1 VAGALAVAGAIMALV
16 ERASSNSL
24 RRRIVSLHQAQ
35 ARAALSLRDKLITD
49 TGAAVTVWEV
59 GKSEP
64 VSFGNGGEFLKNC
77 RSGRDKAAFSSALAE
92 LLENGLAFTL
102 SVETHDG
109 DSMAVHGRLVGGYA
123 ALYFRPEDH
132 EPVCRLALDM
142 LPIPVWIRGKNLK
155 IEWVNRSF
163 LATSGVLTYEKA
175 IETNVAFHHSECD
188 LAGAA
193 RDAGQLV
200 EGKRYAT
207 VDGTRHAF
215 ALALQPLADGR
226 VIGIAH
232 DITGVT
238 AAKAQLRGNINDHSG
253 VLNIV
258 PMAVAVFGPDRRLA
272 SHNRAYAALWE
283 LPDTWLN
290 SHPSYVDILDRLR
303 ELRRLPDQQDFA
315 AWKRDRTELFETPD
329 VPSEEVWH
337 LPDGK
342 ALRVRTKP
350 YQLGGRI
357 VLFEDVT
364 ATLSLKSSY
373 QASINVQRALLDTL
387 EEGAAIF
394 GPDGRL
400 KLHNAAFARQWHLS
414 YEELTG
420 EPHLKSIAETCST
433 QFGKGPIWDIVS
445 AGVSSAAPEDYND
458 PERFERSDHSIL
470 TLMLKRLPD
479 GATLARFEDITDQV
493 RFELELRVPGKGGPA
508 TIAAM

>member
-1 VAGALAVAGAIMALV
+1 
-16 ERASSNSL
+16 
-24 RRRIVSLHQAQ
+24 
-35 ARAALSLRDKLITD
+35 
-49 TGAAVTVWEV
+49 
-59 GKSEP
+59 
-64 VSFGNGGEFLKNC
+64 
-77 RSGRDKAAFSSALAE
+77 
-92 LLENGLAFTL
+92 
-102 SVETHDG
+102 
-109 DSMAVHGRLVGGYA
+109 
-123 ALYFRPEDH
+123 
-132 EPVCRLALDM
+132 
-142 LPIPVWIRGKNLK
+142 
-155 IEWVNRSF
+155 
-163 LATSGVLTYEKA
+163 
-175 IETNVAFHHSECD
+175 
-188 LAGAA
+188 
-193 RDAGQLV
+193 
-200 EGKRYAT
+200 
-207 VDGTRHAF
+207 
-215 ALALQPLADGR
+215 
-226 VIGIAH
+226 VIGVAH
-232 DITGVT
+232 DITGAT
-238 AAKAQLRGNINDHSG
+238 EAKAQLWGNIINDHSG

-272 SHNRAYAALWE
+272 SHNRAYAVLWE

-373 QASINVQRALLDTL
+373 KASINVQRALLDTL

-470 TLMLKRLPD
+470 TLVLKRLPD